1 MSTAAPASPASPT
14 ASSPAGADGDGKS
27 ATGRGPSGDDG
38 SGRPPGGPAPGL
50 LARIGSAKLY
60 VLLAVLLV
68 VVVSAAV
75 TGSGTWPHAL
85 VADVKSPLDQASDW
99 LTDNRDKSWIFLYF
113 LLHISNTAEATI
125 DDLYVLLS
133 SVGWIGV
140 TVLATLVS
148 WYVAGAG
155 RYRRSLRVAAITVA
169 TFGICGVLN
178 LWDYAME
185 TLSLMIFAVAVAA
198 VLGLLLG
205 LLAGLSDRMDRI
217 LRPVF
222 DTMQVMPAFAYLL
235 PLVLLFGIGSPA
247 ALVATVIYAAPPM
260 ARLTSLGLR
269 RANPAALEAS
279 RSLGSTPWQ
288 RLLTARLP
296 LARKEMLLGLNQTIM
311 MALSMV
317 VLASVIGAGG
327 LGDKV
332 YQGLSKDNFGISFL
346 AGLAIVLIA
355 IWLDRATAAAGEQL
369 ESPAAKA
376 TGDGAPGPLTKLRG
390 WPSWLAIA
398 ALAVLAYATGPVAGQ
413 RFWPPEWTVRLSS
426 PITLGVEWFTGKI
439 SSGVPVLGGTD
450 TWAVHLTEWVL
461 NPIRDGLLTT
471 PWWALL
477 LLVVALAWAAGS
489 WRAAL
494 TGAASLAVIGM
505 MGLWSKSLDTLAQVL
520 VALVL
525 TLVLGV
531 LVGILAARVDRVMRL
546 IRPVLDVM
554 QTMPQFVY
562 LVPVVALVGVG
573 RPAAVFAAVVYALPA
588 VVRITAQGLSAVDPA
603 AMEASRSLGS
613 TGMQQLR
620 QVQLPLARRSLLLAV
635 NQGVVLVLAIVVIG
649 GLVGG
654 GALGYDVVY
663 GLQKSDLGVG
673 LTAGI
678 AIVCLGLLLDRLT
691 QSAGTRR
698 RGGGRRKRVRVRGGG
713 AR

>member
-1 MSTAAPASPASPT
+1 MSTAAPAAP
-14 ASSPAGADGDGKS
+14 SSSSAGADG
-27 ATGRGPSGDDG
+27 AAGRGPGEDGDG
-38 SGRPPGGPAPGL
+38 RPGRSGRPGG
-50 LARIGSAKLY
+50 RFGSALRSAKPA
-60 VLLAVLLV
+60 VVLAVLLV

-75 TGSGTWPHAL
+75 TGSGTWPHGL
-85 VADVKSPLDQASDW
+85 VAHVKAPLDDASNW
-99 LTDNRDKSWIFLYF
+99 LTDNRDRSWIFLYF
-113 LLHISNTAEATI
+113 LLHISNATEALV
-125 DDLYVLLS
+125 DNLYVLLS
-133 SVGWIGV
+133 SIGWIGV

-155 RYRRSLRVAAITVA
+155 RYRRSLRVAGTTVA
-169 TFGICGVLN
+169 TFAICGVLN

-185 TLSLMIFAVAVAA
+185 TLSLMIVAVAA
-198 VLGLLLG
+198 AAVLGVLLG

-269 RANPAALEAS
+269 GANPAALEAS
-279 RSLGSTPWQ
+279 RSLGSTAWQ

-332 YQGLSKDNFGISFL
+332 YQGLAKDNFGISFL

-369 ESPAAKA
+369 ESPAAHA
-376 TGDGAPGPLTKLRG
+376 TGDGTPGPLAKLRG
-390 WPSWLAIA
+390 WPSWLGIV
-398 ALAVLAYATGPVAGQ
+398 LLGVLAYLTGPVAGQ
-413 RFWPPEWTVRLSS
+413 RFWPPEWTVRFSA
-426 PITLGVEWFTGKI
+426 PITKAVEAFTGKV

-450 TWAVHLTEWVL
+450 VWAAHLTEWVL

-477 LLVVALAWAAGS
+477 LLVVVLGWAAGS
-489 WRAAL
+489 WRAAV
-494 TGAASLAVIGM
+494 TGVLSLAAIGV
-505 MGLWSKSLDTLAQVL
+505 MGLWSKSMDTLAQVL

-525 TLVLGV
+525 TLVFGV
-531 LVGILAARVDRVMRL
+531 LIGILAARVDRVMRV

-573 RPAAVFAAVVYALPA
+573 RPAAIFAAVVYALPA
-588 VVRITAQGLSAVDPA
+588 VIRITAQGLTTVDPA
-603 AMEASRSLGS
+603 AMEASKSLGA
-613 TGMQQLR
+613 TGFQQLR
-620 QVQLPLARRSLLLAV
+620 RVQLPLARRSLLLAV

-691 QSAGTRR
+691 QSAGTSSRGR
-698 RGGGRRKRVRVRGGG
+698 GRKGGGT
-713 AR
+713 A

>member
-1 MSTAAPASPASPT
+1 MSTATPDARETGPSADASAPAAG
-14 ASSPAGADGDGKS
+14 ARADAPAGRTAPKG
-27 ATGRGPSGDDG
+27 TGGAPGGGNFGDDRTPHG
-38 SGRPPGGPAPGL
+38 LRARLASGRLPA
-50 LARIGSAKLY
+50 
-60 VLLAVLLV
+60 LLAVLLV
-68 VVVSAAV
+68 VIVSAVV
-75 TGSGTWPHAL
+75 THHGAWPHGL
-85 VADVKSPLDQASDW
+85 VYDVKAPLDKVSNW
-99 LTDNRDKSWIFLYF
+99 LTDNRDKSWLFLYF
-113 LLHISNTAEATI
+113 LLHISNFAEATVDYI
-125 DDLYVLLS
+125 YLVLS
-133 SVGWIGV
+133 TIGWVGV

-155 RYRRSLRVAAITVA
+155 LHRRSLRVAAMTVGA
-169 TFGICGVLN
+169 FAVFGVLG

-185 TLSLMIFAVAVAA
+185 TLSLMVLAVAISA
-198 VLGLLLG
+198 VLGLILG
-205 LLAGLSDRMDRI
+205 LFAGLSNRCDRV

-235 PLVLLFGIGSPA
+235 PLVLLFGIGTPA
-247 ALVATVIYAAPPM
+247 ALVSIVIYAAPPM

-269 RANPAALEAS
+269 GADPSALEAS
-279 RSLGSTPWQ
+279 ASLGATPAQ

-332 YQGLSKDNFGISFL
+332 YQGLSKDNFGISFT
-346 AGLAIVLIA
+346 AGLSIVIIA

-369 ESPAAKA
+369 DSPAGRVDAE
-376 TGDGAPGPLTKLRG
+376 GNPGPLARLRG
-390 WPSWLAIA
+390 LPAWAGIV
-398 ALAVLAYATGPVAGQ
+398 VLGVVAYVFGPLVGE
-413 RFWPPEWTVRLSS
+413 RFWPSGWTLRVTA
-426 PITLGVEWFTGKI
+426 PITKAVEWFT
-439 SSGVPVLGGTD
+439 SHVDSGLPLVGGTD
-450 TWAVHLTEWVL
+450 IWATHLTEWVL
-461 NPIRDGLLTT
+461 NPMRDGLLAT

-477 LLVVALAWAAGS
+477 LLVAALGLTAGS
-489 WRAAL
+489 WRASV
-494 TGAASLAVIGM
+494 TGVLSLAVVGA
-505 MGLWSKSLDTLAQVL
+505 MGLWDKSMDTLAQVL

-531 LVGILAARVDRVMRL
+531 LVGIVGARVERVMRVL
-546 IRPVLDVM
+546 RPILDVM

-573 RPAAVFAAVVYALPA
+573 RPAAIFAAVVYALPA
-588 VVRITAQGLSAVDPA
+588 VVRITAQGLNAVDA
-603 AMEASRSLGS
+603 SAMEASRSLGA

-678 AIVCLGLLLDRLT
+678 SIVCLGLLLDRLT
-691 QSAGTRR
+691 QSAGTRG
-698 RGGGRRKRVRVRGGG
+698 RGR
-713 AR
+713 